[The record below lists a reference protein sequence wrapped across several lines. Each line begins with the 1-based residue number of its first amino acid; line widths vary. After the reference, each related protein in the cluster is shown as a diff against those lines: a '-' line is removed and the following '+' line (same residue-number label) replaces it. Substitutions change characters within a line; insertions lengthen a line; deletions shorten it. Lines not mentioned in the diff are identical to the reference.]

1 MEQGL
6 GKTFLKGGPGDGGD
20 STDRGLQGEPAAH
33 GKAQAWVQ
41 EDSQGKLTLNEKEE
55 SGGLRSGRK
64 SGTG

>member
-20 STDRGLQGEPAAH
+20 TTDRGLQGEPAAH

-41 EDSQGKLTLNEKEE
+41 EDSQGKLTLNEKE
-55 SGGLRSGRK
+55 
-64 SGTG
+64 